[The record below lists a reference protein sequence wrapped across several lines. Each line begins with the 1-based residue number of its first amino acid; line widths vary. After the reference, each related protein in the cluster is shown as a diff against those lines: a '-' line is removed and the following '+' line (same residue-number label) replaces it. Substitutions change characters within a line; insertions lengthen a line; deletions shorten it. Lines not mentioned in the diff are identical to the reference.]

1 MGLPPHIYRVNAL
14 KMFFNNFFKNFS
26 LNLLF
31 SEIVPK
37 SVRHLASREICVYD
51 DYNNGIRGVQGR
63 VIYPTGG
70 KDRKPLVVP
79 SVTFMSTGRT
89 FFRC

>member
-1 MGLPPHIYRVNAL
+1 MKLITVFETELNAL

-37 SVRHLASREICVYD
+37 SVRHLASREFCVYD
-51 DYNNGIRGVQGR
+51 DYNNGIRGGQGR

-79 SVTFMSTGRT
+79 SVTFMST
-89 FFRC
+89 